1 LHCCIQICPEIKVS
15 RNYKTKEIF
24 IVDIIKNNFPDFTW
38 VSDKKV
44 QNGCSNRRPD
54 LLLDMGSHIIIVEID
69 ENKHNNYDCN
79 CENKRLMEISQDLNH
94 RPIIFIRFNSDSY
107 INNKGLLIKSCW
119 RLNKLGIMTIIKN
132 KQIEWNERI
141 DALNKQIQY
150 WIDNQ
155 TDKTIEIIELFY

>member
-1 LHCCIQICPEIKVS
+1 
-15 RNYKTKEIF
+15 
-24 IVDIIKNNFPDFTW
+24 
-38 VSDKKV
+38 
-44 QNGCSNRRPD
+44 
-54 LLLDMGSHIIIVEID
+54 MGSHIIIVEID

-132 KQIEWNERI
+132 KKNRMER
-141 DALNKQIQY
+141 AYRCFK
-150 WIDNQ
+150 
-155 TDKTIEIIELFY
+155 